1 MDFLRS
7 YHSSVQLFTQQ
18 VGNVG
23 GQEAGNHWWL
33 AFGDPTCQT
42 EKREFDVFFWGAV
55 IRSDGSSPKISQY
68 SVPVG
73 MVTLPETNTAPE
85 NRPPQ

>member
-1 MDFLRS
+1 MCFELFRCTLVYKFGKQIYIYTIAKERHRLVMDFLRS
-7 YHSSVQLFTQQ
+7 YHSSVQFFTQQ

-42 EKREFDVFFWGAV
+42 EKREFDVLFLG
-55 IRSDGSSPKISQY
+55 R
-68 SVPVG
+68 
-73 MVTLPETNTAPE
+73 
-85 NRPPQ
+85 